1 MGQTENEK
9 KFAIQ
14 GVSINNGIAGGDP
27 MKWTAGEVVAV
38 PFALMAAI
46 PIAIGAVIFA
56 PIYLPIAVICS
67 KRERPGGN

>member
-1 MGQTENEK
+1 
-9 KFAIQ
+9 
-14 GVSINNGIAGGDP
+14 
-27 MKWTAGEVVAV
+27 MKWTTGEVVAV

-67 KRERPGGN
+67 KRERSGGN